1 MKKEIEE
8 IYSKIKEEYS
18 GEKAKEFTLA
28 ISRFHR
34 IQVSPWFSESVKFC
48 SSILKNTGINFKVY
62 KLPSDGKKTY
72 FTMNSFKEWV
82 CKKGVLYLEEP
93 FKKKIA
99 DFDEVKLRVIPRSGK
114 AKGFYDVV
122 YYDGGRKKNF
132 KNKLILTSKREFV
145 NEDFLQKVGAKGVLF
160 FGMAE
165 IENLRRVEDLM
176 DALQYVSFWPEKK
189 NKFFGFI
196 LSPLEGKYLKNLLVK
211 NKVLKVYVEVKSEF
225 MDGFI
230 EVLDAWIKGKK
241 DEEVWVVAHL
251 CHPAPFVNDNA
262 SGAGCA
268 LELARSFKRLFN
280 QEALKRPLRTIR
292 FLLLPEMTG
301 TYAYLK
307 FRERDLDRV
316 KGAIN
321 LDMVGEEQE
330 KCKSTFNLIKEP
342 YGIMSY
348 ASYLSQIIFEW
359 APFGYK
365 NFYGTDFIPFFRKK
379 VSEYS
384 GGSDHYILIDPRIGV
399 PCVMLGQ
406 WPDKFYHTSFDNEDK
421 VSKNSLKFAGS
432 FAGTFIYYLANLNNK
447 KLYKLADKMNEM
459 FLKGFAE
466 LKINEQGKA
475 KEKLLYF
482 SHMNA
487 LNSLKKFDRGFKS
500 DRFLKKVEKYVDE
513 KALNIVKRAK
523 RDVPVRN
530 FKAPLYMRALIK
542 KMSRSEKVW
551 LEEMLKK
558 KRFLRHS
565 IELFIYYIDGN
576 RTLSEIMR
584 MIEIETGRR
593 EDIFIKKFYNLL
605 KKYGFLKTISLT
617 NKC

>member
-8 IYSKIKEEYS
+8 IYDKIKEEYS
-18 GEKAKEFTLA
+18 GKKAKEFTLT

-34 IQVSPWFSESVKFC
+34 IQVSPWFSDSVKFC
-48 SSILKNTGINFKVY
+48 GSILKNAGINFKVY
-62 KLPSDGKKTY
+62 KFPSDGKKTY

-82 CKKGVLYLEEP
+82 CRRGVLYLEKP

-99 DFDEVKLRVIPRSGK
+99 DFDEIKLRVIPRSGK

-122 YYDGGRKKNF
+122 YYDGGTKNL
-132 KNKLILTSKREFV
+132 KNKIILTSKAEFLKA
-145 NEDFLQKVGAKGVLF
+145 EFLKKSGIKGVIF
-160 FGMAE
+160 FGMVE
-165 IENLRRVEDLM
+165 VEGVRKKEDLM
-176 DALQYVSFWPEKK
+176 NALQYVSFWPEED

-196 LSPLEGKYLKNLLVK
+196 LSPAEGENLRKLLKKHRTLR
-211 NKVLKVYVEVKSEF
+211 VYVDIDSDF
-225 MDGFI
+225 RNGFI
-230 EVLDAWIKGKK
+230 EVVDAYIRGKK

-262 SGAGCA
+262 SGVGCA

-280 QEALKRPLRTIR
+280 QEVLKRPLRTIR

-307 FRERDLDRV
+307 FREKELDRV

-321 LDMVGEEQE
+321 LDMVGENQE

-365 NFYGTDFIPFFRKK
+365 NFYGTDFIPLFRKK
-379 VSEYS
+379 VLDYS
-384 GGSDHYILIDPRIGV
+384 GGSDHYILIDPTIGV

-421 VSKNSLKFAGS
+421 VSEDSLKFAGS
-432 FAGTFIYYLANLNNK
+432 FAGTFIYYLANLNNV
-447 KLYKLADKMNEM
+447 KLRKLADKMNEV
-459 FLKGFAE
+459 FLKHLAE
-466 LKINEQGKA
+466 LRIDEQEKA

-487 LNSLKKFDRGFKS
+487 LDSLKKFDRRFRS
-500 DRFLKKVEKYVDE
+500 DRFFEKIEKYVE
-513 KALNIVKRAK
+513 EETLNVVKRPK
-523 RDVPVRN
+523 HDVPVRN
-530 FKAPLYMRALIK
+530 FKAPFYMRTLMK
-542 KMSRSEKVW
+542 KMSRSEKMW
-551 LEEMLKK
+551 LEKIIKK
-558 KRFLRHS
+558 KKFLRHS

-576 RTLSEIMR
+576 RTLSEIMK
-584 MIEIETGRR
+584 IIDLETGRR
-593 EDIFIKKFYNLL
+593 ENVFIKKFYNLL
-605 KKYGFLKTISLT
+605 KKYGFLRTISLT